1 MPRVQFCSAAL
12 LLSACATAWADGE
25 MYPPMPIADG
35 VSTVTRAQVKA
46 ELREAIRLGL
56 IVNGEHDFPTITP
69 AQGRMIA
76 VAGRRAAGH
85 DVVSRGEVIEDP
97 GDVVVVWG
105 DPRVLRVKIQAE
117 ASEANRLGL
126 LSFGEGDPPIA
137 TAEQERQIAAA
148 GRRALDALRVAE
160 HVARAPAR

>member
-1 MPRVQFCSAAL
+1 
-12 LLSACATAWADGE
+12 
-25 MYPPMPIADG
+25 MPIADG

-56 IVNGEHDFPTITP
+56 IVNGEHDFPTIAP

-76 VAGRRAAGH
+76 ATGRRAAGH
-85 DVVSRGEVIEDP
+85 DIVAR
-97 GDVVVVWG
+97 G

-137 TAEQERQIAAA
+137 TAEQEQQIAAA

>member
-1 MPRVQFCSAAL
+1 
-12 LLSACATAWADGE
+12 

-56 IVNGEHDFPTITP
+56 IVSGEHDFPTITP
-69 AQGRMIA
+69 AQGRM
-76 VAGRRAAGH
+76 
-85 DVVSRGEVIEDP
+85 
-97 GDVVVVWG
+97 
-105 DPRVLRVKIQAE
+105 
-117 ASEANRLGL
+117 
-126 LSFGEGDPPIA
+126 
-137 TAEQERQIAAA
+137 IAAA